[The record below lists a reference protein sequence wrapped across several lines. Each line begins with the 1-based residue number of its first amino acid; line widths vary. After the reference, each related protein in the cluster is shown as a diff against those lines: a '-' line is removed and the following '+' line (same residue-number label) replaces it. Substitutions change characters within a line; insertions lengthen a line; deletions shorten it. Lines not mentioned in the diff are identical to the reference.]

1 MEKSYRKISF
11 TEAARILYLN
21 KPDELIELAK
31 KVKQRSPFS
40 INCDVFIAWL
50 AVASRSNIP
59 FR

>member
-21 KPDELIELAK
+21 KPDELVELAK

-40 INCDVFIAWL
+40 IKCDVSIAWM
-50 AVASRSNIP
+50 AITSRSNIP
-59 FR
+59 F